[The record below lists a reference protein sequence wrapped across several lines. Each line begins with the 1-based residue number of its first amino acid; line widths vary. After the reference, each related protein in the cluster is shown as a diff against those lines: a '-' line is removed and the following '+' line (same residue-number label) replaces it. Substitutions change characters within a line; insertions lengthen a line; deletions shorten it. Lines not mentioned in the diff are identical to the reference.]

1 VIGAVLA
8 VVFVSSATAVVF
20 AVGRTNADSSPTVVA
35 RNVLGDYMA
44 AWSAGDLRAMYKLIS
59 PQARTAHSFTSFAS
73 SYRVEAGQAGLVRV
87 TAVSPPRGHGVVE
100 HVRLR
105 LQTRRFGSPVV
116 NWRVPMVQAPGGL
129 RVAWTSAMAWPGL
142 RRGERLQRKVIVPAR
157 RGIIFARDMTAL
169 AEGPA
174 VHRVYPQGAPFTTLT
189 GFVQGPQTAA
199 AIAARQKIGWPSGT
213 PYGQG
218 GLEQSLDPILGGV
231 PTVQLVAAGSGGSRV
246 IAVSPGRK
254 PENVVTTLDPTLQ
267 ADAVNLLG
275 NREGGIVVLDPS
287 TGGLLAD
294 AGLGMDSL
302 QPPGSSF
309 KTITGSA
316 ALTAGLVSLDT
327 TYPYEHFVEIDG
339 WKLRNFHYE
348 LCGGSLVQAF
358 ADSCNSVYA
367 PLADRVGAK
376 RLVTMANAFG
386 FNRKPTIA
394 YPAPTSVAP
403 GPQTISSPLQIGIAG
418 IGQGGV
424 DASPLQMASVAS
436 VISEGGILRPPYLIE
451 KPKVGSDQRPAK
463 RIISPTV
470 AADMTTMMEAVVS
483 YGTGTSAA
491 ISGITVAGKTGTAEV
506 GGKGSKS
513 DAWFICF
520 APVGA
525 PKVAVAVM
533 LVHGGVGG
541 KEAAP
546 LARQVLEAA
555 LQ

>member
-1 VIGAVLA
+1 M
-8 VVFVSSATAVVF
+8 S
-20 AVGRTNADSSPTVVA
+20 
-35 RNVLGDYMA
+35 
-44 AWSAGDLRAMYKLIS
+44 AWSTGDLRGMYGLIS
-59 PQARTAHSFTSFAS
+59 PQARAAHSFTSFRS
-73 SYRVEAGQAGLVRV
+73 SYRAEAAEAGLLRV
-87 TAVSPPRGHGVVE
+87 TTVSPPRGHGAVE
-100 HVRLR
+100 HVRVR
-105 LQTRRFGSPVV
+105 LQTRHFGSPVV
-116 NWRVPMVQAPGGL
+116 NWQVPMVEAPGGL
-129 RVAWTSAMAWPGL
+129 RVAWTATMAWPGL
-142 RRGERLQRKVIVPAR
+142 RRGEHLVRKVLVPAR
-157 RGIIFARDMTAL
+157 RGIIFSRDMTAL

-174 VHRVYPQGAPFTTLT
+174 VHRVYPQGAAFSRLT
-189 GFVQGPQTAA
+189 GFVQGPQTST
-199 AIAARQKIGWPSGT
+199 AIAARAKIGWPSTT

-218 GLEQSLDPILGGV
+218 GLEQSLDPILAGV
-231 PTVQLVAAGSGGSRV
+231 PTIQLTATGDGATRV
-246 IAVSPGRK
+246 IAMRAGRK

-267 ADAVNLLG
+267 ADTVNLLG
-275 NREGGIVVLDPS
+275 DREGGIVVLDPS
-287 TGGLLAD
+287 TGGLLAS
-294 AGLGMDSL
+294 AGLGMDTV

-327 TYPYEHFVEIDG
+327 TYPYERFVEIDG
-339 WKLRNFHYE
+339 WKLRNFHFE
-348 LCGGSLVQAF
+348 LCGGTLVQAF
-358 ADSCNSVYA
+358 ANSCNSVYA
-367 PLADRVGAK
+367 PLADRVGAQ

-394 YPAPTSVAP
+394 YPVPTSVAP
-403 GPQTISSPLQIGIAG
+403 GPQSIQSPLQIGIAG

-436 VISEGGILRPPYLIE
+436 VIGEGGILRPPYLIQ
-451 KPKVGSDQRPAK
+451 KPDSSSDRHAAK

-470 AADMTTMMEAVVS
+470 AGDMTTMMEAVVS

-491 ISGITVAGKTGTAEV
+491 IGGVTVAGKTGTAEV
-506 GGKGSKS
+506 GGKGTKS

>member
-1 VIGAVLA
+1 MLA

-20 AVGRTNADSSPTVVA
+20 AVGRTNPNSNPAVA
-35 RNVLGDYMA
+35 ARDTLGEFMA
-44 AWSAGDLRAMYKLIS
+44 AWSTGDLRGMYGLIS
-59 PQARTAHSFTSFAS
+59 PQARAGHSFAS
-73 SYRVEAGQAGLVRV
+73 FRSSYRAEAAEAGLLRV
-87 TAVSPPRGHGVVE
+87 TTVSPPRGHGAVE
-100 HVRLR
+100 HVRVR
-105 LQTRRFGSPVV
+105 LQTRHFGSQVV
-116 NWRVPMVQAPGGL
+116 NWQVPMVEAPGGL
-129 RVAWTSAMAWPGL
+129 RVAWSATMAWPGL
-142 RRGERLQRKVIVPAR
+142 RRGEHLERKVLVPAR
-157 RGIIFARDMTAL
+157 RGIIFSRDMTAL

-174 VHRVYPQGAPFTTLT
+174 VHRVYPQGAAFSRLT
-189 GFVQGPQTAA
+189 GYVQGPQTPTAT
-199 AIAARQKIGWPSGT
+199 AARAKIGWPSTT

-218 GLEQSLDPILGGV
+218 GLEQSLDPILAGV
-231 PTVQLVAAGSGGSRV
+231 PTIQLTATGNGATRV
-246 IAVSPGRK
+246 IAMRAGRK

-267 ADAVNLLG
+267 ADTVNLLG
-275 NREGGIVVLDPS
+275 DREGGIVVLDPS
-287 TGGLLAD
+287 TGGLLAS
-294 AGLGMDSL
+294 AGLGMDTL

-339 WKLRNFHYE
+339 WKLRNFHFE
-348 LCGGSLVQAF
+348 LCGGTLVQAF
-358 ADSCNSVYA
+358 ANSCNSVYA

-394 YPAPTSVAP
+394 YPVPTSVAP
-403 GPQTISSPLQIGIAG
+403 GPQSIQSPLQIGIAG

-436 VISEGGILRPPYLIE
+436 VIGEGGILRPPYLIQ
-451 KPKVGSDQRPAK
+451 KPDSSSDRQAAK

-470 AADMTTMMEAVVS
+470 AGDMTTMMEAVVS

-491 ISGITVAGKTGTAEV
+491 IGGVTVAGKTGTAEV
-506 GGKGSKS
+506 GGKGTKS